1 MEGSDN
7 LQSSGWHLKC
17 FLFQVKQKK
26 YEVLD
31 EHKKKSSLNGLVRIT
46 TVTNS
51 LSVANS
57 KEYSQVS
64 SAHII
69 TNTAL
74 QLYPR
79 HHASIISIKGASCP
93 GFPAVCR
100 FCHVQYPPV
109 CFFFAWHRNAADL
122 DRVLR
127 PRYLYLY
134 IVPQKCWHKR
144 LRTPG
149 KNMRL

>member
-17 FLFQVKQKK
+17 FLCQVKQKK

-51 LSVANS
+51 LAVANS

-64 SAHII
+64 SADII

-74 QLYPR
+74 RLYP
-79 HHASIISIKGASCP
+79 
-93 GFPAVCR
+93 
-100 FCHVQYPPV
+100 
-109 CFFFAWHRNAADL
+109 
-122 DRVLR
+122 
-127 PRYLYLY
+127 
-134 IVPQKCWHKR
+134 
-144 LRTPG
+144 
-149 KNMRL
+149 

>member
-7 LQSSGWHLKC
+7 LLSSGWHLKC

-64 SAHII
+64 SADII

-74 QLYPR
+74 ELYPR
-79 HHASIISIKGASCP
+79 HAHNHNLYQRRFLLLSKLTSGHQICIDFAISA
-93 GFPAVCR
+93 
-100 FCHVQYPPV
+100 
-109 CFFFAWHRNAADL
+109 CFFGCEISPISLNLW
-122 DRVLR
+122 
-127 PRYLYLY
+127 
-134 IVPQKCWHKR
+134 
-144 LRTPG
+144 
-149 KNMRL
+149 

>member
-7 LQSSGWHLKC
+7 LHSSGWHLKC

-46 TVTNS
+46 TVTNF

-64 SAHII
+64 SADII

-74 QLYPR
+74 KIYPR
-79 HHASIISIKGASCP
+79 HHAHNHNLYQRRFLLLSKLTSGHQIYIDFVISA
-93 GFPAVCR
+93 
-100 FCHVQYPPV
+100 
-109 CFFFAWHRNAADL
+109 CFWILNTSKILHGTEAPLILIACCGSAIQI
-122 DRVLR
+122 
-127 PRYLYLY
+127 Y
-134 IVPQKCWHKR
+134 
-144 LRTPG
+144 T
-149 KNMRL
+149 

>member
-64 SAHII
+64 SADII

-93 GFPAVCR
+93 SSVATNNR
-100 FCHVQYPPV
+100 FE
-109 CFFFAWHRNAADL
+109 ANR
-122 DRVLR
+122 
-127 PRYLYLY
+127 
-134 IVPQKCWHKR
+134 IIE
-144 LRTPG
+144 
-149 KNMRL
+149 

>member
-1 MEGSDN
+1 M
-7 LQSSGWHLKC
+7 KC

-51 LSVANS
+51 LSVANG

-69 TNTAL
+69 TNTAF
-74 QLYPR
+74 QLYPK
-79 HHASIISIKGASCP
+79 HHTTHTIIISIKGASCP
-93 GFPAVCR
+93 SFPAVCR
-100 FCHVQYPPV
+100 FCNIQYPPV
-109 CFFFAWHRNAADL
+109 CFLFAWHRNAADL

-134 IVPQKCWHKR
+134 IA
-144 LRTPG
+144 
-149 KNMRL
+149 